1 MDKTVAGV
9 FEAVLYRSPSTS
21 TSCLG
26 LDKGVRRVRDID
38 GRLQYQFMFFDKD
51 AKQRPRVYQTTRT
64 IWTPDNPGYPG
75 FNRKSMR
82 VFEVRRVLANPSD
95 PERCKLGPTP
105 HVLRDYWPEP
115 HMAANEKDKQTD
127 IIDALRREGLYPEME
142 CRFLDILED
151 GEVWY
156 PETGSRGSPVM
167 VWSYLLGELP
177 HYRGVYGQL
186 CTDLYK
192 VDNPALFFHAMSQVV
207 DTLRHFKHAGYVHAD
222 VSPGN
227 FLIRRRDGQIPAS
240 LHDIKREDLDDWT
253 TIVSDLEW
261 SRSYYS
267 ASQDYK
273 GGTYR
278 YMSTEWYLQ
287 SYRHNSDQ
295 LPDESTGEQTNAPIT
310 PADPTHEDNFIYNP
324 YHDLEAVLWMAYD
337 YILNRIPQR
346 LLLTSAPDRTK
357 NMLYKLQCFYKAYFK
372 TNAEGIFKHERF
384 RLMEADG
391 YSTPMDLLKEI
402 YPTDPVLELFYLA
415 LDMRISYMALEGDGV
430 EGSTVTL
437 DDGRTIFSLQ
447 CFRDE
452 VYDSIEKAFR
462 KVSDY
467 YLDHPDIFCLAPP
480 RAPRNVEEIPK
491 QRLPR
496 EESDLISGRTS
507 VGSPAACNPN
517 LAWVIAEW
525 IWHRQ
530 PLHSSFHYLTALMGN
545 YGQRARDYHKESD
558 YGKRTLFIGN
568 MLNFFIGYMPRWRRS
583 SDDDVRLTIDELR
596 EKGVLNKSYQWAPL
610 RRRPAKNIRLR
621 SWQTPSDAVK
631 QQRLQGIKEIVEKIL
646 VTRTTTF
653 RCGMPNRPMP
663 SRHSEDAHHGADA
676 AFVRADSPA
685 SSDVCD
691 GGCARNPT
699 VDWLGGQS
707 FFTADTVAGGVFTTS
722 ESKHGVRENAH
733 RVLTHAASVFW
744 SDARHLTTFSFTIEN
759 TLMRIWCHTRTHSAC
774 SPVFDIN
781 DDPQWLI
788 HFVLFVTYSPL
799 PDLGFDPSVRRVK
812 DVAGKLQYQFL
823 CDRED
828 TYTPFTYQTTRI
840 ITTPIADYPGYN
852 LKCMTVFEV
861 QKVLDNAEDPNERE
875 LMATPAV
882 LRDYWDDNERRHEI
896 AIQKDIKEKM
906 DAAGVL
912 PAMQGHF
919 MDILEDGIVQYF
931 PDSGDEA
938 ASPPAEFTVV
948 NTRFAEENW
957 NMFHMRGVYKQL
969 CVDLGSVD
977 NPALFFHAL
986 SQVARILMYMK
997 RAGYLHKDV
1006 SLGNFLLHHV
1016 SGLVPPSL
1024 LDLDREALEQ
1034 WTTIITDLEF
1044 ARPYLDA
1051 PVNERYILCPSEK
1064 NNFVTNFYH
1073 DLESVYWAFL
1083 AYILYRVSQTRL
1095 LDGMD
1100 NALLGS
1106 FRIHNDKFFDC
1117 DVEGNETRLQFLKD
1131 PSEADFLCDDLAKVY
1146 GNDHP
1151 ILDAVRLVNDL
1162 RDAYNDLEQDTSQTT
1177 TLDDGRVVYA
1187 QSLFQDDIY
1196 LKMER
1201 AFRKISDHYVD
1212 HPDQFVRLPPTA
1224 PPLPTTRPP
1233 RLPACPAWQLAES
1246 KNFDKDGPG
1255 ELIPEEYC
1263 PIAHR
1268 TKRALKRLLE
1278 DGAPIERPARRARL
1292 ARAQAQAVAQ
1302 PQPAQPQPTQA
1313 QNARSQTNQAQPAP
1327 PQQPIQA
1334 ATTTNEPPAAGRRL
1348 RGTTMAQRKRR

>member
-64 IWTPDNPGYPG
+64 IWTPDKPGYPG

-142 CRFLDILED
+142 GRFLDILED

-227 FLIRRRDGQIPAS
+227 FLVRRRDGQIPAS

-287 SYRHNSDQ
+287 SYRHNNDQ
-295 LPDESTGEQTNAPIT
+295 LPDASTGEQTNAPIT

-337 YILNRIPQR
+337 YILNRIPQS
-346 LLLTSAPDRTK
+346 LLLNSAPNRTK

-384 RLMEADG
+384 RLMEGDG
-391 YSTPMDLLKEI
+391 YSTPMDLLKDI
-402 YPTDPVLELFYLA
+402 YPSDPVLELFYLA
-415 LDMRISYMALEGDGV
+415 LDMRISYMALEGDGI
-430 EGSTVTL
+430 ESPTVTM

-452 VYDSIEKAFR
+452 VYDSIENAFR

-467 YLDHPDIFCLAPP
+467 YLDKPDIFCLAPP
-480 RAPRNVEEIPK
+480 RAPRNVETIPK
-491 QRLPR
+491 QRLPVLMYR
-496 EESDLISGRTS
+496 RGEKVTSISGRAS
-507 VGSPAACNPN
+507 VGSPAASSCNPD
-517 LAWVIAEW
+517 LAWVVAEC

-530 PLHSSFHYLTALMGN
+530 PSHSSSHHRTALSTR
-545 YGQRARDYHKESD
+545 YPQRQQWESD

-568 MLNFFIGYMPRWRRS
+568 MLNFFIEYMPRWSRS
-583 SDDDVRLTIDELR
+583 SDDDVQLTIDELR

-631 QQRLQGIKEIVEKIL
+631 QQRLQGLKEIVEKII
-646 VTRTTTF
+646 VTVE
-653 RCGMPNRPMP
+653 CGMPNRPMP

-840 ITTPIADYPGYN
+840 ITTPVADYPGYN

-875 LMATPAV
+875 LVATPAV

-896 AIQKDIKEKM
+896 AIQEDIKEKM

-912 PAMQGHF
+912 PAMQGRF

-948 NTRFAEENW
+948 NTKFAEKNW

-986 SQVARILMYMK
+986 SQVAR
-997 RAGYLHKDV
+997 
-1006 SLGNFLLHHV
+1006 SE
-1016 SGLVPPSL
+1016 
-1024 LDLDREALEQ
+1024 EALEQ

-1051 PVNERYILCPSEK
+1051 PVNERYILCPSEQ

-1106 FRIHNDKFFDC
+1106 FKIHNDKFFDC

-1146 GNDHP
+1146 GDDHP

-1187 QSLFQDDIY
+1187 QSLFEDDIY

-1201 AFRKISDHYVD
+1201 AFRKVSDHYVD

-1233 RLPACPAWQLAES
+1233 RLPACPEWQLAES

-1278 DGAPIERPARRARL
+1278 DDAPVERPARRARL
-1292 ARAQAQAVAQ
+1292 ARAQTQAVAQ
-1302 PQPAQPQPTQA
+1302 PQPARPQPA
-1313 QNARSQTNQAQPAP
+1313 QFQPAQPRNARPRTNQAQPAP

-1334 ATTTNEPPAAGRRL
+1334 AAATNETPATGRRL
-1348 RGTTMAQRKRR
+1348 RGTTMAQRRRR

>member
-9 FEAVLYRSPSTS
+9 FEFIIIMSYSSC
-21 TSCLG
+21 SCLG
-26 LDKGVRRVRDID
+26 LDKGVRRIRDID

-64 IWTPDNPGYPG
+64 IWTPDKPGYPG

-127 IIDALRREGLYPEME
+127 IIDALKREGLYPEME
-142 CRFLDILED
+142 GRFLDILED

-156 PETGSRGSPVM
+156 PEAGSRGSPVM

-227 FLIRRRDGQIPAS
+227 FLVRRRDGKLPAS
-240 LHDIKREDLDDWT
+240 LHDIKREDLNDWA

-278 YMSTEWYLQ
+278 FMSTEWYLQ

-295 LPDESTGEQTNAPIT
+295 LPDASTGEQTTEPIT
-310 PADPTHEDNFIYNP
+310 PADPTHEENFIYNP

-337 YILNRIPQR
+337 YILNRIPQS
-346 LLLTSAPDRTK
+346 LLLTSAPDRTN
-357 NMLYKLQCFYKAYFK
+357 NMLYKLQCFYKSYFK

-391 YSTPMDLLKEI
+391 YSTPMDLLKDV
-402 YPTDPVLELFYLA
+402 YPSDPVLELFYLA
-415 LDMRISYMALEGDGV
+415 LDMRISYMALEGDGI
-430 EGSTVTL
+430 ESSTVTL

-467 YLDHPDIFCLAPP
+467 YFDHPDIFCLAPP

-496 EESDLISGRTS
+496 VTSISG
-507 VGSPAACNPN
+507 VGSPAACNPDCRVYT
-517 LAWVIAEW
+517 LEF
-525 IWHRQ
+525 
-530 PLHSSFHYLTALMGN
+530 LLSSPFGPVYTIPTKTTMGN
-545 YGQRARDYHKESD
+545 YGKHARDYHKESD

-568 MLNFFIGYMPRWRRS
+568 MLNFFIEYMPRWRRS

-631 QQRLQGIKEIVEKIL
+631 QQRLQGLKEIVEKII
-646 VTRTTTF
+646 VTVEQLFPYHFSPTKRTTTF

-663 SRHSEDAHHGADA
+663 SRHSENAHHGADA
-676 AFVRADSPA
+676 AFVRVDSPA

-840 ITTPIADYPGYN
+840 ITTPVADYPGYN

-875 LMATPAV
+875 LVATPAV
-882 LRDYWDDNERRHEI
+882 LRDYWDDNERQHEI

-931 PDSGDEA
+931 PDSDDEA

-948 NTRFAEENW
+948 NTKFAEDNW

-986 SQVARILMYMK
+986 SQVAR
-997 RAGYLHKDV
+997 
-1006 SLGNFLLHHV
+1006 N
-1016 SGLVPPSL
+1016 
-1024 LDLDREALEQ
+1024 
-1034 WTTIITDLEF
+1034 LEF

-1051 PVNERYILCPSEK
+1051 PVNERYILCPSEQ

-1100 NALLGS
+1100 NALLGTLK
-1106 FRIHNDKFFDC
+1106 IHNDKFFDC

-1131 PSEADFLCDDLAKVY
+1131 PSEVDFLCDDLAKVY
-1146 GNDHP
+1146 GDDHP
-1151 ILDAVRLVNDL
+1151 ILDAVRLVDDL

-1187 QSLFQDDIY
+1187 QSLFEDDIY

-1233 RLPACPAWQLAES
+1233 RLSACPAWQLAES

-1278 DGAPIERPARRARL
+1278 DDAPVERPARRARL
-1292 ARAQAQAVAQ
+1292 ARAQTQAVAQ
-1302 PQPAQPQPTQA
+1302 PQPAQPQI
-1313 QNARSQTNQAQPAP
+1313 AQPQTVQP
-1327 PQQPIQA
+1327 PLAQPQPEQPQP
-1334 ATTTNEPPAAGRRL
+1334 ATTANEAPVTGRRL
-1348 RGTTMAQRKRR
+1348 RGTTMAQRRRR

>member
-1 MDKTVAGV
+1 
-9 FEAVLYRSPSTS
+9 
-21 TSCLG
+21 
-26 LDKGVRRVRDID
+26 
-38 GRLQYQFMFFDKD
+38 
-51 AKQRPRVYQTTRT
+51 
-64 IWTPDNPGYPG
+64 
-75 FNRKSMR
+75 
-82 VFEVRRVLANPSD
+82 
-95 PERCKLGPTP
+95 
-105 HVLRDYWPEP
+105 
-115 HMAANEKDKQTD
+115 
-127 IIDALRREGLYPEME
+127 
-142 CRFLDILED
+142 
-151 GEVWY
+151 
-156 PETGSRGSPVM
+156 
-167 VWSYLLGELP
+167 
-177 HYRGVYGQL
+177 
-186 CTDLYK
+186 
-192 VDNPALFFHAMSQVV
+192 
-207 DTLRHFKHAGYVHAD
+207 
-222 VSPGN
+222 
-227 FLIRRRDGQIPAS
+227 
-240 LHDIKREDLDDWT
+240 
-253 TIVSDLEW
+253 
-261 SRSYYS
+261 
-267 ASQDYK
+267 
-273 GGTYR
+273 
-278 YMSTEWYLQ
+278 
-287 SYRHNSDQ
+287 
-295 LPDESTGEQTNAPIT
+295 
-310 PADPTHEDNFIYNP
+310 
-324 YHDLEAVLWMAYD
+324 
-337 YILNRIPQR
+337 
-346 LLLTSAPDRTK
+346 
-357 NMLYKLQCFYKAYFK
+357 
-372 TNAEGIFKHERF
+372 
-384 RLMEADG
+384 
-391 YSTPMDLLKEI
+391 
-402 YPTDPVLELFYLA
+402 
-415 LDMRISYMALEGDGV
+415 
-430 EGSTVTL
+430 
-437 DDGRTIFSLQ
+437 
-447 CFRDE
+447 
-452 VYDSIEKAFR
+452 
-462 KVSDY
+462 
-467 YLDHPDIFCLAPP
+467 
-480 RAPRNVEEIPK
+480 
-491 QRLPR
+491 
-496 EESDLISGRTS
+496 
-507 VGSPAACNPN
+507 
-517 LAWVIAEW
+517 
-525 IWHRQ
+525 
-530 PLHSSFHYLTALMGN
+530 MGN
-545 YGQRARDYHKESD
+545 YGKHARDYHKESD

-568 MLNFFIGYMPRWRRS
+568 MLNFFIEYMPRWRRS

-610 RRRPAKNIRLR
+610 RRRPSKNIRLR

-631 QQRLQGIKEIVEKIL
+631 QQRLQGLKEIVEKII
-646 VTRTTTF
+646 VTVEQLFPYHFSSTKRTTTF

-676 AFVRADSPA
+676 AFVRVDSPA
-685 SSDVCD
+685 SVDVCD

-744 SDARHLTTFSFTIEN
+744 SDARHLSTFSFTIEN

-812 DVAGKLQYQFL
+812 DVAGKLQYKFL

-840 ITTPIADYPGYN
+840 ITTPVADYPGYN

-875 LMATPAV
+875 LVATPAV

-896 AIQKDIKEKM
+896 AIQEDIKEKM

-912 PAMQGHF
+912 PAMQGRF

-948 NTRFAEENW
+948 NTKFAEKNW

-1016 SGLVPPSL
+1016 SGFVPPSL
-1024 LDLDREALEQ
+1024 LDLDREGLEQ
-1034 WTTIITDLEF
+1034 WATIITDLEF

-1051 PVNERYILCPSEK
+1051 PVNERYIGTPPFMAVETQEKGYLFAPYSDDDELCPSEK

-1100 NALLGS
+1100 NALLGT
-1106 FRIHNDKFFDC
+1106 FRNHNDKFFDC

-1187 QSLFQDDIY
+1187 QSLFEDDIY

-1201 AFRKISDHYVD
+1201 AFRKVSDHYVD

-1233 RLPACPAWQLAES
+1233 RLPACPEWQLAES

-1278 DGAPIERPARRARL
+1278 DDAPVERPARRARL
-1292 ARAQAQAVAQ
+1292 ARAQTQAVTQ
-1302 PQPAQPQPTQA
+1302 PQPAQPQPAHPQPA
-1313 QNARSQTNQAQPAP
+1313 QPRNAGPQTNQAQPAP
-1327 PQQPIQA
+1327 PHQPIQA